1 MKKKLL
7 TILLL
12 FIFLT
17 SSIKNIRGASTANGS
32 VSTSVSSSSVVLGN
46 QIVLNINLSCDT
58 GVGGAKLIISYDS
71 SYLTLSNY
79 DLHGKGTFSNNV
91 ILVEPSES
99 TSINYTLTFTA
110 IKIGNTGITVN
121 TSQFID
127 YTDGSYISNYAD
139 SITKSVE
146 VIAKTNNNP
155 GTTTV
160 PAVTLSSDATLY
172 SLKISNINLEE
183 AFESDKYTY
192 TAYTEDKITQL
203 DIQAVCS
210 SSKATYTVEGN
221 SLNEGWNEVTIVCTA
236 EDGKVKEYKINVYV
250 EETPSVFYQDNKYG
264 VVKNLDKISP
274 PEDFIKKEEVI
285 ENNNLIIFE
294 HGNLNLIYLVDENN
308 RKDFY
313 VLDKTNNRIICKY
326 QPIVL
331 DNKKYVIID
340 FSYDN
345 FKQLE
350 ENFEPSK
357 YRFEESII
365 LNCWKYKAENM
376 SNYRL
381 FYLMD
386 ENGESNLYSY
396 ETTERTMQ
404 KYTDPLNIEKT
415 DNSQQIKEMI
425 YIGCGVAG
433 VFCLIISLAIT
444 NKKSK

>member
-7 TILLL
+7 SILLL

-17 SSIKNIRGASTANGS
+17 SSMKNIKGASTASGS

-79 DLHGKGTFSNNV
+79 DLHGKGTFSNNI

-110 IKIGNTGITVN
+110 IKIGNTSITVN

-127 YTDGSYISNYAD
+127 YADGSYISNYAD

-155 GTTTV
+155 GTTT
-160 PAVTLSSDATLY
+160 PTVTLSSDATLY

-192 TAYTEDKITQL
+192 TAYAEDKITQL
-203 DIQAVCS
+203 DIQAVCN
-210 SSKATYTVEGN
+210 SSKAIYTVKGN
-221 SLNEGWNEVTIVCTA
+221 SLNEGWNEVTVVCTA

-250 EETPSVFYQDNKYG
+250 EETPTVFYQDNKYG

-274 PEDFIKKEEVI
+274 PEDFVKKEEVI
-285 ENNNLIIFE
+285 ENNNLVIFE
-294 HGNLNLIYLVDENN
+294 HGNLNLIYLIDENN
-308 RKDFY
+308 HKDFY
-313 VLDKTNNRIICKY
+313 VLDKTNNEIICKY

-331 DNKKYVIID
+331 DNKKYLIID
-340 FSYDN
+340 FSYAD

-357 YRFEESII
+357 YRLEESII

-376 SNYRL
+376 SDYRI

-396 ETTERTMQ
+396 ETTEHTMQ
-404 KYTDPLNIEKT
+404 KFTDPLYVEKK
-415 DNSQQIKEMI
+415 DDSQQIKEMI
-425 YIGCGVAG
+425 YIGCGAAG
-433 VFCLIISLAIT
+433 IFCLIISLAIT